1 MSTAP
6 TAEVPAGIDG
16 PNVTAWFAEHVPAAV
31 APLTFDRVAGGH
43 SCLTYVVTDAG
54 GSRFVLRR
62 PPLGHVLATA
72 HDVAREHHIMGGL
85 ADTPVPVP
93 RMLGVCTDTSVNEAA
108 FYVMSHVDGPVLHDR
123 EQVDGAL
130 PSDAERHALSE
141 HVVEVLVAL
150 HAVDIEAVGLGDLHR
165 SASYLDRQ
173 LKRWA
178 GQWEAS
184 KTRELP
190 GMERLHDWLVA
201 HQPAERETTIVHG
214 DYRLGNMIVG
224 DDAKVH
230 AILDWELC
238 TVGDPLADL
247 SYLLRAWAM
256 PEDPPGPNL
265 DPPTR
270 AGGFATHAEI
280 VDRYAALSGRDVS
293 DLSYWMAFNAWRSA
307 AIGEGVYRR
316 YIDGKMGAM
325 PDDVEAY
332 ARSVDRGVE
341 AGLVAAGLD

>member
-1 MSTAP
+1 M
-6 TAEVPAGIDG
+6 VPAGIDAS
-16 PNVTAWFAEHVPAAV
+16 NVTTWFAEHVPQAV

-43 SCLTYVVTDAG
+43 SCLTYVVTDAEAD
-54 GSRFVLRR
+54 RYVLRR

-85 ADTPVPVP
+85 AETPVPVP
-93 RMLGVCTDTSVNEAA
+93 RMLGVCEDLAVNDAA
-108 FYVMSHVDGPVLHDR
+108 FYVMSYVDGTVLHDR
-123 EQVDGAL
+123 SVVDDAL
-130 PSDAERHALSE
+130 PTVELRRRLSE

-150 HAVDIEAVGLGDLHR
+150 HAVDIQAVGLGDLAR
-165 SASYLDRQ
+165 SSSYLTRQ

-178 GQWEAS
+178 AQWEAS

-190 GMERLHDWLVA
+190 GMERLHEWLVER
-201 HQPAERETTIVHG
+201 QPPETETTIVHG
-214 DYRLGNMIVG
+214 DYRLGNMLVG
-224 DDAKVH
+224 PDGTVR

-247 SYLLRAWAM
+247 SYLVRSWAS
-256 PEDPPGPNL
+256 PDDDPGPNI

-270 AGGFATHAEI
+270 AGGFADHGAL
-280 VDRYAALSGRDVS
+280 VARYAELSGRDVS
-293 DLSYWMAFNAWRSA
+293 DLGYWMAFNAWRSA

-316 YIDGKMGAM
+316 YIDGRMGAL

-332 ARSVDRGVE
+332 ARSVDRSVE
-341 AGLVAAGLD
+341 AGLHAAGLT

>member
-1 MSTAP
+1 M
-6 TAEVPAGIDG
+6 VPAGIDA
-16 PNVTAWFAEHVPAAV
+16 PKVTDWFAANVPQAT
-31 APLTFDRVAGGH
+31 APLTFERVAGGH
-43 SCLTYVVTDAG
+43 SCLTYVVTDAAG
-54 GSRFVLRR
+54 ERFVLRR

-93 RMLGVCTDTSVNEAA
+93 LMLGVCNDPAVNEAA
-108 FYVMSHVDGPVLHDR
+108 FYVMSHVDGTVLHDR
-123 EQVDGAL
+123 AVVDAAL
-130 PSDAERHALSE
+130 PTEDLRRRLSD

-150 HAVDIEAVGLGDLHR
+150 HAVDIEAVGLGDLAR

-190 GMERLHDWLVA
+190 GMEQLHAWLVA
-201 HQPAERETTIVHG
+201 HKPAETETTIVHG
-214 DYRLGNMIVG
+214 DYRLGNMLVDG
-224 DDAKVH
+224 GGTVQ

-238 TVGDPLADL
+238 TLGDPLADL
-247 SYLLRAWAM
+247 SYLLRSWAM
-256 PEDPPGPNL
+256 PDDEPGPNI

-270 AGGFATHAEI
+270 AGGFADHATLAA
-280 VDRYAALSGRDVS
+280 RYAELSGRDVA
-293 DLSYWMAFNAWRSA
+293 DLGYWMAFNAWRSA

-332 ARSVDRGVE
+332 ARSVDRSVD
-341 AGLVAAGLD
+341 AGLLSAGLA